1 MERRGGRAVE
11 GNSSNSWCQKLEE
24 GKDLN
29 LHSSFSV
36 VIALCGGSS
45 ASSLAG
51 CQFAWKDSDRR
62 AVPPQME
69 QGSEGEELLLSVSSS
84 SVYKALT
91 LIVVST
97 VDQPGLQK
105 GSWSKEEDTVVKA
118 MVTELGVAKV
128 KWSTIAEQVRHAFS
142 IRLLY
147 LLC

>member
-1 MERRGGRAVE
+1 
-11 GNSSNSWCQKLEE
+11 
-24 GKDLN
+24 
-29 LHSSFSV
+29 
-36 VIALCGGSS
+36 
-45 ASSLAG
+45 
-51 CQFAWKDSDRR
+51 
-62 AVPPQME
+62 ME